1 MQHYFSE
8 KPDTISKRKDIFL
21 NFLNKDFIFT
31 TDNGIFSKNHVDLG
45 TLILLKEI
53 IKNYSNKDFS
63 VLDIGCG
70 YGVVGTIIK
79 TFYPTC
85 TITLSDINERALD
98 LSSVNLEKNN
108 INKFNITKSNLY
120 ENISDT
126 FDLIISNPPIRA
138 GKKLIFELYQKSYEH
153 LNENGVFFCVIMTKH
168 GAKSTEKELKNI
180 FQEVNCL
187 NICEGYRVYMA
198 TKKGL

>member
-21 NFLNKDFIFT
+21 NFLDKDFIFT

-85 TITLSDINERALD
+85 TVTLSDINERALD
-98 LSSVNLEKNN
+98 LSLS
-108 INKFNITKSNLY
+108 
-120 ENISDT
+120 
-126 FDLIISNPPIRA
+126 LIHI
-138 GKKLIFELYQKSYEH
+138 
-153 LNENGVFFCVIMTKH
+153 
-168 GAKSTEKELKNI
+168 
-180 FQEVNCL
+180 
-187 NICEGYRVYMA
+187 
-198 TKKGL
+198 